1 MKSDKINM
9 KIIAFLWTAIFLSTM
24 VATPVS
30 SQESPKADHLALGSY
45 NIRNARGMDERLD
58 YDRIAQVISRMR
70 VDAIALQ
77 ELDSATHRSEGLYVL
92 GELAKRTGLRATFA
106 PAIEFDG
113 GKYGIGILSQETP
126 ISVQRIPLPGEEEK
140 RTLLVTEFKRYVLAC
155 VHFSLTEKDRLA
167 SIPLIL
173 DALDGYAKPV
183 FLAGDW
189 NDTPHSPFL
198 QEIEKRF
205 ILLSDTA
212 SPTYPAPAPTETL
225 DYIALLKKTT
235 GTAPRVKADVIEA
248 REESDHRPV
257 RVEWSPK

>member
-9 KIIAFLWTAIFLSTM
+9 KIIAFLWIAIFLSTM
-24 VATPVS
+24 VTSPAS

-70 VDAIALQ
+70 IDAIALQ

-140 RTLLVTEFKRYVLAC
+140 RVLLVTEFERYVLAC
-155 VHFSLTEKDRLA
+155 VHFSLTEKRSPRVDSTHIGRPGWLRETSLPSWRLERHAPLPFPPRDREA
-167 SIPLIL
+167 I
-173 DALDGYAKPV
+173 
-183 FLAGDW
+183 
-189 NDTPHSPFL
+189 HSP
-198 QEIEKRF
+198 
-205 ILLSDTA
+205 
-212 SPTYPAPAPTETL
+212 
-225 DYIALLKKTT
+225 
-235 GTAPRVKADVIEA
+235 
-248 REESDHRPV
+248 
-257 RVEWSPK
+257 